1 MKKIYRSKTDRWLTG
16 LCGGIGEFF
25 RINPIFF
32 RILMLVFACSFLG
45 IIAYFVVS
53 YFIPEQ
59 GDNRIEAEF
68 TDNDDK
74 PNN

>member
-1 MKKIYRSKTDRWLTG
+1 
-16 LCGGIGEFF
+16 
-25 RINPIFF
+25 
-32 RILMLVFACSFLG
+32 MLIFACSLLG
-45 IIAYFVVS
+45 IVAYFVVS
-53 YFIPEQ
+53 YFVPEQ